1 MAVAVQSGTKINLGK
16 PGEFR
21 VSSTAS
27 AGTALTTTAS
37 YTQLLDGTERVFITP
52 RNFSTAV
59 LIKVNFNP
67 YLVVLK
73 TLDGMTTIP
82 TDYTSAAQDNSTS
95 TDIDLSSLSTRSAG
109 DFLLVGA
116 HEKFRGCYMDVDS
129 TNSTES
135 VTLTVSYWNGQSWV
149 DTANTDGWSA
159 TAFDQDG
166 LTYWTVPDA
175 WRKATIKTLYE
186 FCPHFEY
193 TYTDLYWTRWEIDT
207 DVDSSVTL
215 NSMLA
220 ANRSATY
227 GELVEGQ
234 CISAN
239 IYKGVGGIGCIEAL
253 TNDGTANLVVNCF
266 GGQLT

>member
-1 MAVAVQSGTKINLGK
+1 MAVASSTKLNIGK

-27 AGTALTTTAS
+27 AGTSLTTTAA
-37 YTQLLDGTERVFITP
+37 YTQLLTGTERVLITP

-59 LIKVNFNP
+59 IVKVAFNP

-73 TLDGMTTIP
+73 TLDGMATVP
-82 TDYTSAAQDNSTS
+82 VDYSEYAQDNSTS
-95 TDIDLSSLSTRSAG
+95 TDIDLSSLSTLAAG

-116 HEKFRGCYMDVDS
+116 HEKFRGVYMDVDS

-135 VTLTVSYWNGQSWV
+135 VTLTVSYWNGQDWV

-175 WRKATIKTLYE
+175 WRKATIKALYE
-186 FCPHFEY
+186 FAPHFEH
-193 TYTDLYWTRWEIDT
+193 TFTDLYWTRWEIDT

-215 NSMLA
+215 NSMVA
-220 ANRSATY
+220 ANRLATY

-234 CISAN
+234 TLSAN

-253 TNDGTANLVVNCF
+253 TNAGTANLIVNCY